1 MTDNT
6 DFESAND
13 SETAG
18 QTLRPM
24 EALDSDD
31 VKNDDGDNVVD
42 PPDHWYEADR
52 SYDRPRGEVGGGESL
67 DEKLDA
73 EVPDEAA
80 APPADDAA
88 TGDTVELTDDQV
100 DHLNPDDHGTDA
112 GQVSGS
118 PEDGE
123 AFYPVVE

>member
-1 MTDNT
+1 MTDNI

-13 SETAG
+13 QGGTG
-18 QTLRPM
+18 DTLRPTD
-24 EALDSDD
+24 ALDSDD
-31 VKNDDGDNVVD
+31 VRNDDGDNVVD
-42 PPDHWYEADR
+42 PPDSWSEADR

-80 APPADDAA
+80 VPPAGDAA
-88 TGDTVELTDDQV
+88 AGDTVELTDDEV
-100 DHLNPDDHGTDA
+100 DHLDPDHHGTDA
-112 GQVSGS
+112 GQVSGT

-123 AFYPVVE
+123 AFFPVVE